1 MEGKKVE
8 PVNPLKSFSL
18 ANGATPAILF
28 GSFVDDLPAVRQD
41 LKATEAF
48 SFLREALRY
57 DVHPCMARG
66 TGTSIDELRRNAK
79 YIRALLSGYSINSPG
94 RKYKNNIE
102 CMRMNF
108 CIDFPTAFKLFLP
121 ESGSIVLVRHF
132 YGIKFGNIRISKTC
146 YNSHAFSV
154 KMKKTNS
161 RQVKKKY
168 DETRK
173 EAEV

>member
-1 MEGKKVE
+1 MERKKVE

-28 GSFVDDLPAVRQD
+28 GSFVDDPPAVRQD

-94 RKYKNNIE
+94 RKYKDNPE

-108 CIDFPTAFKLFLP
+108 CIDFPPASKLFLP
-121 ESGSIVLVRHF
+121 ESV
-132 YGIKFGNIRISKTC
+132 
-146 YNSHAFSV
+146 
-154 KMKKTNS
+154 
-161 RQVKKKY
+161 
-168 DETRK
+168 
-173 EAEV
+173 